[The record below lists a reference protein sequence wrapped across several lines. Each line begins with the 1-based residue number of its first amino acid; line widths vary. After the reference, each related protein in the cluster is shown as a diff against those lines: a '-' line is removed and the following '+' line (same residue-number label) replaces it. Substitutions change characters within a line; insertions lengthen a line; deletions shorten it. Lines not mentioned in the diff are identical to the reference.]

1 MISIKSDRE
10 IQLMRKAGQA
20 VSLILDEL
28 ERFVRPGVTTADI
41 DRLAE
46 QKCEELGVKPA
57 FKGLYGFP
65 SCVCIS
71 MNEEVVHGIPSP
83 KRVLKD
89 GDLVGLDFGVS
100 YEGYY
105 GDSARTV
112 PIGVISPDDQRLLEA
127 TKESLYCG
135 IRAVRAGA
143 YVSDIGAAV
152 EAYLKPKGFG
162 IVREYVGHGIGK
174 ALHEDPQ
181 VPNYGKPG
189 QGALL
194 KAGMVIAIEPMVNLG
209 TEKVKTLRDGWTVV
223 TVDGKRS
230 AHFEHTVLV
239 TPTGFE
245 VLTVSPGQA
254 LKI

>member
-10 IQLMRKAGQA
+10 IALMRVAGEA
-20 VSLILDEL
+20 VSIILDGL
-28 ERFVRPGVTTADI
+28 EKFVEAGMTTADI
-41 DRLAE
+41 DHFAE
-46 QKCEELGVKPA
+46 KRCQELGVVPA

-71 MNEEVVHGIPSP
+71 VNEEVVHGIPSP
-83 KRVLKD
+83 KRTVKS
-89 GDLVGLDFGVS
+89 GDLVSLDFGVS
-100 YEGYY
+100 YQGWF

-112 PIGVISPDDQRLLEA
+112 AVGQVSKADLDLMAA
-127 TKESLYCG
+127 TRESLYCG
-135 IRAVRAGA
+135 IRAIKPGA

-152 EAYLKPKGFG
+152 EGYLRPLGYG
-162 IVREYVGHGIGK
+162 IVREYVGHGIGR

-189 QGALL
+189 QGAVL
-194 KAGMVIAIEPMVNLG
+194 KAGMVIAIEPMVNQG

-223 TVDGKRS
+223 TIDGKRS

-239 TPTGFE
+239 TERGYE
-245 VLTVSPGQA
+245 VLTVSPGQP